1 MRVALCFSG
10 QPRYLMQT
18 YPYWRNCIIDRYSA
32 DVFVH
37 TWKTPL
43 DPAHNQW
50 VSDTVVSLYNPVSF
64 QFETPVEF
72 DVSSYTDR
80 IWPFR
85 ITPSAQFS
93 QFTGV
98 QRSQQLRHR
107 HEAAQGFVYDV
118 VVRAR
123 FDWYLKRVDFEKNN
137 CVNTAR
143 TPTLDGHRFLWRD
156 QQLVGI
162 SDQFAYGSSEI
173 MTTYGDMVDNIYNLY
188 HNERVDFCGELFLRA
203 HLAYHNLPIKEHHFD
218 NGIVRDWGVMP

>member
-10 QPRYLMQT
+10 QPRYLTQT
-18 YPYWRNCIIDRYSA
+18 YLYWRHCIIDRYAA

-37 TWKTPL
+37 TWKNPL
-43 DPAHNQW
+43 DLSQDQF
-50 VSDTVVSLYNPVSF
+50 VQDTVISLYNPVAF

-98 QRSQQLRHR
+98 QRSQQLRQR
-107 HEAAQGFVYDV
+107 HEVAQNFKYDV

-123 FDWYLKRVDFEKNN
+123 FDWYLKRVDFQQNL
-137 CVNTAR
+137 CINTAR
-143 TPTLDGHRFLWRD
+143 TPTLDGHRFNWRG
-156 QQLVGI
+156 QQLIGI
-162 SDQFAYGSSEI
+162 SDQFAYGTSDL
-173 MTTYGDMVDNIYNLY
+173 MTTYGNMVDNISHLY
-188 HNERVDFCGELFLRA
+188 HNEAVDFCGELFLRA
-203 HLAYHNLPIKEHHFD
+203 HLAYHNLDIKEHVFE